1 MEGTTGNLSVAGV
14 YIHAQGAFRIGTP
27 VEFEIT
33 FPAESVGAKRDV
45 RVRCNG
51 RVVRTE
57 AMMNRAGE
65 DKAGVACVIDHYAF
79 VRS

>member
-1 MEGTTGNLSVAGV
+1 
-14 YIHAQGAFRIGTP
+14 